1 MRLVNLTHLSDLM
14 CVLAINAFVVTIRP
28 GEKTNSET
36 QLGNVFSGKQI
47 VNSILFVLLDSG
59 EVACMLR

>member
-36 QLGNVFSGKQI
+36 IATFPGRSLNLPFRIIDSGK
-47 VNSILFVLLDSG
+47 
-59 EVACMLR
+59 VAFNMSR